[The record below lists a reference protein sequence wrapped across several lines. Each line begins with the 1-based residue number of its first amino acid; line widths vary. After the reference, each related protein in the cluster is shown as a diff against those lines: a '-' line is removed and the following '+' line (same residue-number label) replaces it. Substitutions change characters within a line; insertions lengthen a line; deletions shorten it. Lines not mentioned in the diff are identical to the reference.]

1 MIDVTTLEISWQ
13 MLMGLAG
20 VAIIAGFVDAMA
32 GGGGLLT
39 IPAMLMANIPPLL
52 TLGTNK
58 LQATAGSFSA
68 SITMIKNGKVHPKQ
82 IWQAIIMA
90 FIGSLIGAGLV
101 QLLPPEMFKKIIPL
115 LMAVIGFYYLF
126 APSLGQVKSEP
137 RISVNKWRYGVVPA
151 IGIYD
156 GYLGPGT
163 GMFLALGGIVLR
175 GWDMVTSTANA
186 KVINFTTNLASL
198 LLFVF
203 AGQVWWKVGIVMMI
217 GQTIGAFFGAKMA
230 IKGGSKLIRPVV
242 VVVCF
247 AMLTKYVLFS

>member
-1 MIDVTTLEISWQ
+1 MMDLTWQTLIILS
-13 MLMGLAG
+13 LVAG
-20 VAIIAGFVDAMA
+20 IAGFVDAMA

-68 SITMIKNGKVHPKQ
+68 SMTMMRHGKIHPKQ

-90 FIGSLIGAGLV
+90 FVGAVLGTLAV
-101 QLLPPEMFKKIIPL
+101 QLLSPDAFKKIIPF
-115 LMAVIGFYYLF
+115 LMAIIGLYYLF
-126 APSLGQVKSEP
+126 APSLGEVKAEP
-137 RISVNKWRYGVVPA
+137 RMDDKKWQFGVVPL
-151 IGIYD
+151 IGAYD

-175 GWDMVTSTANA
+175 GYDMVTATANA
-186 KVINFTTNLASL
+186 KVLNFTTNVASL
-198 LLFVF
+198 LMFIY
-203 AGQVWWKVGIVMMI
+203 AGQVWWKVGLVMMV
-217 GQTIGAFFGAKMA
+217 GQGIGAYFGAKMA

-242 VVVCF
+242 VMVCF
-247 AMLTKYVLFS
+247 AMLMKYVFFS

>member
-1 MIDVTTLEISWQ
+1 MIDISTLQISWE
-13 MLMGLAG
+13 MLLGLAG
-20 VAIIAGFVDAMA
+20 VATIAGFVDAMA

-68 SITMIKNGKVHPKQ
+68 SVTMIKNGKVHPKQ

-90 FIGSLIGAGLV
+90 FVGSLIGALAV
-101 QLLPPEMFKKIIPL
+101 QLLPPELFKKIIPF
-115 LMAVIGFYYLF
+115 LMAIIGLYYLF
-126 APSLGQVKSEP
+126 APSLGEVKSEP
-137 RISVNKWRYGVVPA
+137 RISDKKWQFGVVPL
-151 IGIYD
+151 IGVYD

-186 KVINFTTNLASL
+186 KVINFTTNFASL
-198 LLFVF
+198 LMFIF
-203 AGQVWWKVGIVMMI
+203 AGQVWWKVGIAMMI
-217 GQTIGAFFGAKMA
+217 GQSVGAYFGASMA

-242 VVVCF
+242 VLVCF
-247 AMLTKYVLFS
+247 AMLAKYVFFS